1 MEVLLDQFPSVEL
14 FFHPPPSPQFS
25 SYIVIRLVSEL
36 GSCWYDE
43 NTGMVVLARLL
54 NTAVAVMHES

>member
-14 FFHPPPSPQFS
+14 FFHSPPQFS

-43 NTGMVVLARLL
+43 NAGMVVLARLL
-54 NTAVAVMHES
+54 NTAVAVMRES